1 MEERRVLIG
10 SPVSKGI
17 VKAEAYQYEPL
28 VLDVEEGCFK
38 PGKETEYWKAFQ
50 DARTGA
56 KRGLQLLQEKVSS
69 DDKDAAAIFA
79 AHMAIL
85 DDEDLLYDIQNAI
98 LQDCMYPEIAIEAC
112 FGQRIAELQQV
123 ENALVAQ
130 REIDMYDVKRRLL
143 RNYLGKLER
152 SLSNLEKDV
161 IVVAE
166 RLLPSDVAAI
176 DREHVKGIVTE
187 KNSVNAHVAVLARGY
202 GIPMVTEVANAME
215 QIPDGAEFLLDGFD
229 GVLILSPT
237 EDDVKKGYEK
247 QEEFAR
253 RQKEEEAFLNRP
265 CEMEDGKCIQIGINI
280 GSTNFDVPDSM
291 FDFVGLFR
299 TEFLY
304 MQSKGLPSEE
314 EQFETYKKVI
324 ENANGKSV
332 TLRIAD
338 IGGDKNVPYLKLP
351 KESNPFLGKRGI
363 RLSLDNA
370 ELFMTQ
376 LRAALRVSAFGPLRI
391 MLPMV
396 GNMEDIY
403 RAKKYVEQAKAELDA
418 AGITYDNDIKIGIMI
433 EVPSIALIAD
443 MAAEEVDFASIG
455 TNDLTQYLCAADRM
469 NEEIEDYYQSYSPAM
484 IRVLAQIF
492 DAFEKV
498 GKEVSVCGEMA
509 GNAVGAVL
517 LAGLGAEK
525 LSMSSSNIAEVKK
538 ALSKVTVAETR
549 ELAEQCKNARTEDE
563 VKKIIDHLWK

>member
-10 SPVSKGI
+10 NPVSKGI

-28 VLDVEEGCFK
+28 VLDVEAGCFK
-38 PGKETEYWKAFQ
+38 PGKETEYWKSFQ

-123 ENALVAQ
+123 EDALVAQ